1 MDTKNLRVEVKDA
14 DKGQVSAVFSTNDV
28 IDSDG
33 DVTVKGA
40 FTDGA
45 PVRISAYQH
54 MSWSGALPVGKG
66 VLRVS
71 GKETQL
77 DGQFFLQTTAG
88 RDTFEVVKQMG
99 DLQEWSY
106 GYDVVDA
113 EFGEHDGKNVR
124 FLKALK
130 VHEVSPVLIGA
141 GVGTRTLAAKSGGR
155 TFSDEATLVMASVNA
170 LVDRAADVM
179 AMRQEKG
186 KALGTDSSVLLDQ
199 LEGQLK
205 RLSGLLVAAEAT
217 PDHTEEELQREY
229 LRFLQSA
236 SRVA

>member
-1 MDTKNLRVEVKDA
+1 MDTKSLRVEVKDA
-14 DKGQVSAVFSTNDV
+14 DKGLVAAVFSTFDV
-28 IDSDG
+28 VDKDG
-33 DVTVKGA
+33 DITVKGA

-71 GKETQL
+71 GNETQL
-77 DGQFFLQTTAG
+77 DGQFFLQTTGG

-106 GYDVVDA
+106 GYDVEDS
-113 EFGEHDGKNVR
+113 ERGTHQGKNVR
-124 FLKALK
+124 FLKKLT

-141 GVGTRTLAAKSGGR
+141 GVDTRTLAAKSANS
-155 TFSDEATLVMASVNA
+155 FSDEAALVLASVNS

-179 AMRQEKG
+179 AMRQAKG
-186 KALGTDSSVLLDQ
+186 KGFGADSSALLGQ
-199 LEGQLK
+199 LDSQLK
-205 RLSGLLVAAEAT
+205 RLSELLAGDPL
-217 PDHTEEELQREY
+217 PDSTGEELQREY

-236 SRVA
+236 HRAA